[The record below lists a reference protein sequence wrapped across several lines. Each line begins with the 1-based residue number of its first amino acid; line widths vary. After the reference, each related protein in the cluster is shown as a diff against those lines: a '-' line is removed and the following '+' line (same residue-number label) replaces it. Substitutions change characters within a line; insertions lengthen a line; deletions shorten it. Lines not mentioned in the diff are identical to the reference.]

1 MERRGPTCQGCVEAI
16 AAIAGFAFSLL
27 SSVAFA
33 SGFSLAFN
41 ATGSSD
47 VDRVKIRVD
56 DPANALPGG
65 PVDVGATDF
74 TIEFWIKAASADNTA
89 AAVTCGANTAW
100 INGNIV
106 VDRDRFNQDRKF
118 GVSIAG
124 GVVVFGV
131 SGQGPGDRT
140 ICGTASVLDNAWHHV
155 AVQRRVSDGFMW
167 LYVDGTLQ
175 ASADGPD
182 GDVSYPDNGVPGNF
196 CGGPCTNSDPFLVLG
211 AEKHDAGPAFPS
223 YRGLF
228 DELRISSVLRYATNF
243 SAPACAVPRRRFDR
257 RALPLRRRH
266 GRARER
272 HRRQRGRTRARRH
285 PARDADRRAAV
296 VDRHAIRL
304 RRRSRSM
311 RRYDARDRERPLAN
325 PVDIV
330 CSTRRHHA
338 PVRRRA
344 GRTDPHHP

>member
-1 MERRGPTCQGCVEAI
+1 MRGGAPRTDVPGLRRGI
-16 AAIAGFAFSLL
+16 AAIAAFAFSLL

-41 ATGSSD
+41 ATGNSD

-140 ICGTASVLDNAWHHV
+140 ICGTASVLDNAWHHI
-155 AVQRRVSDGFMW
+155 AVQRRV
-167 LYVDGTLQ
+167 
-175 ASADGPD
+175 
-182 GDVSYPDNGVPGNF
+182 
-196 CGGPCTNSDPFLVLG
+196 
-211 AEKHDAGPAFPS
+211 
-223 YRGLF
+223 
-228 DELRISSVLRYATNF
+228 
-243 SAPACAVPRRRFDR
+243 
-257 RALPLRRRH
+257 
-266 GRARER
+266 
-272 HRRQRGRTRARRH
+272 
-285 PARDADRRAAV
+285 
-296 VDRHAIRL
+296 
-304 RRRSRSM
+304 
-311 RRYDARDRERPLAN
+311 
-325 PVDIV
+325 
-330 CSTRRHHA
+330 
-338 PVRRRA
+338 
-344 GRTDPHHP
+344 